1 MDTQLTSETVESLAS
16 KLDEFAQVLSDD
28 EKAALLTIFRL
39 GSSALDE
46 VGRSAE
52 TESGRRAG
60 MVGLTPATGPS
71 GGGTGP
77 TFPTGMLSRS
87 IKDAFQP
94 AIARGLTGI
103 NVAASGVEVTG
114 GVKWSA

>member
-1 MDTQLTSETVESLAS
+1 MDTRLTSETVESLAS

-52 TESGRRAG
+52 TESGLRAG
-60 MVGLTPATGPS
+60 MVGLTPS

-94 AIARGLTGI
+94 AIARGLTDI

-114 GVKWSA
+114 GIKWGA